1 MTSPEIVAV
10 EFVNDAIDAVV
21 LLFSDPA
28 ENVEAVD
35 PVDVTVIV
43 PLFVTLLET
52 VNDEEVAP
60 VVVTVIVPEFV
71 SVWLL
76 ETVNVESSTAMP

>member
-28 ENVEAVD
+28 LNVEAVD
-35 PVDVTVIV
+35 SVDVTVIV
-43 PLFVTLLET
+43 PLFVTEP
-52 VNDEEVAP
+52 VAM
-60 VVVTVIVPEFV
+60 
-71 SVWLL
+71 
-76 ETVNVESSTAMP
+76 NVESVTVRVPLLSR

>member
-35 PVDVTVIV
+35 FVDVTVIV
-43 PLFVTLLET
+43 PLFVTEP
-52 VNDEEVAP
+52 VA
-60 VVVTVIVPEFV
+60 
-71 SVWLL
+71 
-76 ETVNVESSTAMP
+76 VNVESSTAMP